1 MISARHVLGLG
12 VLLVAAGLGSIVYF
26 DHAYDTWVRT
36 DVAPP
41 PDSVYAGDMTEGV
54 FYQDE
59 ARVERARIGRRTGF
73 TLFGAGAVV
82 AASAIV
88 ALRRSKPAS
97 NPIRD
102 P

>member
-1 MISARHVLGLG
+1 MSSARYVLGLG
-12 VLLVAAGLGSIVYF
+12 VLLVAAGFASIVYF

-59 ARVERARIGRRTGF
+59 ARLERARAGRRTGF
-73 TLFGAGAVV
+73 ALFGAGVVV

-88 ALRRSKPAS
+88 AIRRSKPAS
-97 NPIRD
+97 DPILD
-102 P
+102 H

>member
-12 VLLVAAGLGSIVYF
+12 VLLVAVGLGSIVYF
-26 DHAYDTWVRT
+26 DHAFDTWVRT

-54 FYQDE
+54 LYQDE
-59 ARVERARIGRRTGF
+59 ARVARARAGRRTGF
-73 TLFGAGAVV
+73 ALFGAGVVV

-88 ALRRSKPAS
+88 ALRRSQRAS
-97 NPIRD
+97 DSRLAP
-102 P
+102 